1 MRELTEEERIVPGS
15 DEWKAMKAVC
25 GHAITGRDEDVWNA
39 ARRFERVVP
48 VSSEL
53 KDELAEADADVAA
66 LNRMRLRN
74 EGIALE
80 WKAVAVT
87 IARWLA
93 GMREVSVGDTE
104 RAHAESLVECIRE
117 SLLARPVAGAAHGP
131 DRFDAAPLEWPE
143 RWGGLV
149 IGATDAV
156 RDLVNK
162 QAKDEGLWFMA
173 ASASEAYLQQ
183 ELRRLHTLIEAA
195 PVVEASGEREAAR
208 ELVQRLYEER
218 NRNCEIAVGLA
229 ERINHERDDYGAYVR
244 AMDELVGDDDAE
256 VDTYLSASTRVPDG
270 ASTSEPEQ

>member
-1 MRELTEEERIVPGS
+1 MSFGVHSPFLP
-15 DEWKAMKAVC
+15 AL
-25 GHAITGRDEDVWNA
+25 
-39 ARRFERVVP
+39 RRGAEAGFRRALAYAERVVP
-48 VSSEL
+48 VSSEP

-195 PVVEASGEREAAR
+195 PVVEASGDC
-208 ELVQRLYEER
+208 V
-218 NRNCEIAVGLA
+218 
-229 ERINHERDDYGAYVR
+229 
-244 AMDELVGDDDAE
+244 
-256 VDTYLSASTRVPDG
+256 
-270 ASTSEPEQ
+270 